1 MQRPKNYL
9 EYNKNA
15 WNHLVK
21 SGNRWT
27 LPFGDE
33 IIQAAK
39 NGEWKIVLT
48 PSWPVPHEWFQTS
61 GKKLLGLASGGGQ
74 QCPVLAA
81 AGFEVTVFDNSQE
94 QLNQDILMA
103 EKHQLNIKTIQ
114 GDMADLSVFADES
127 FDIVFN
133 PCSTGFVPDVKKV
146 YKEVG
151 RILKK
156 GGVFMTGFTKPVY
169 YLFDIKL
176 AESGVFTLKYSSP
189 YSDLDSLDD
198 EELSVFLNQ
207 NEPVV
212 FGHSL
217 EDHINGQIQAGL
229 EITEIR
235 EDNWGGNN
243 PIDKYFPAFVATRAV
258 KKY

>member
-1 MQRPKNYL
+1 MERPKNYL
-9 EYNKNA
+9 EYNKSA
-15 WNHLVK
+15 WNNLVK

-27 LPFGDE
+27 IPFSDI
-33 IIQAAK
+33 IIQSAR
-39 NGEWKIVLT
+39 NGDWKIVLT
-48 PSWPVPHEWFQTS
+48 PSLKVPHDWFKAS

-74 QCPVLAA
+74 QCPVLSA
-81 AGFEVTVFDNSQE
+81 AGFDVTVFDNSQE
-94 QLNQDILMA
+94 QLNQDNLMA
-103 EKHQLNIKTIQ
+103 EKHSLDIKTVQ

-133 PCSTGFVPDVKKV
+133 PCSTCFVPDVRKV
-146 YKEVG
+146 YKEVA

-169 YLFDIKL
+169 YLFDVKL
-176 AESGVFTLKYSSP
+176 AETGVFTLKYTSP
-189 YSDLDSLDD
+189 YSDLASLDD
-198 EELSVFLNQ
+198 EELKFFLDQ

-229 EITEIR
+229 EITEIG
-235 EDNWGGNN
+235 EDSWGGDN
-243 PIDKYFPAFVATRAV
+243 PMDKYFPAFVATRAV
-258 KKY
+258 KKH

>member
-1 MQRPKNYL
+1 M
-9 EYNKNA
+9 
-15 WNHLVK
+15 K

-27 LPFGDE
+27 LPFSDE
-33 IIQAAK
+33 IIQDAK
-39 NGEWKIVLT
+39 KGEWNIVLT
-48 PSWPVPHEWFQTS
+48 PTLHVSHEWFQAP

-81 AGFEVTVFDNSQE
+81 AGYDVTVFDNSQE
-94 QLNQDILMA
+94 QLNQDNLMA
-103 EKHQLNIKTIQ
+103 KKHHLDIKTMQ

-133 PCSTGFVPDVKKV
+133 PCSTCFVPDVRKV
-146 YKEVG
+146 YKEVS

-169 YLFDIKL
+169 YLFDVKL
-176 AESGVFTLKYSSP
+176 AETGIFTLKYASP
-189 YSDLDSLDD
+189 YSDLISLND
-198 EELSVFLNQ
+198 EELKFFMDQ

-217 EDHINGQIQAGL
+217 EDHINGQILAGL
-229 EITEIR
+229 EITEIK
-235 EDNWGGNN
+235 EDSWGGDNL
-243 PIDKYFPAFVATRAV
+243 IDKYFPAFVATRSV
-258 KKY
+258 KKS